1 MILRLWSSR
10 YRADAADEFEELVRD
25 KLFPKFREH
34 GCLSFYSAADR
45 TKNPPE
51 MVVVSLWEN
60 MEAIEKM
67 GGGASDRKVIE
78 SDRIGSVHRGRTGH
92 PAFPGFLRKVSK
104 E

>member
-10 YRADAADEFEELVRD
+10 YRADATDEFEELVRD

-51 MVVVSLWEN
+51 MVIVSLWEN

-67 GGGASDRKVIE
+67 GGGSSDRKVILPE
-78 SDRIGSVHRGRTGH
+78 SAQYIVGE
-92 PAFPGFLRKVSK
+92 PATRHFQVFFAK
-104 E
+104 